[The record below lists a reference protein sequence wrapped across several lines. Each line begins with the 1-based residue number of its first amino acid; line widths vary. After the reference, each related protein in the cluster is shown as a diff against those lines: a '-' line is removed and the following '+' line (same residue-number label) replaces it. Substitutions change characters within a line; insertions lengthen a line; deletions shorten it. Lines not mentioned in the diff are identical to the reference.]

1 MSPTR
6 TSPRISVVGVHVLD
20 THVIGVES
28 IPSGSDGQ
36 LVETIRMSAAGTA
49 GGTGLVLARLGAEVS
64 SFGAVGDDMT
74 AVTLL
79 ALLAEE
85 DGPGGPTAYGF
96 ALVTLRPSV
105 YADGPVAVLD
115 ELYVRPDRRGGGTG
129 TALVAAMRAELSARD
144 CEEVQ
149 INVDSVDTGARRF
162 YERLGFVK
170 SHVGFKKKLG

>member
-1 MSPTR
+1 MSEDVPTGGSR
-6 TSPRISVVGVHVLD
+6 VRVA
-20 THVIGVES
+20 VER
-28 IPSGSDGQ
+28 DA
-36 LVETIRMSAAGTA
+36 E
-49 GGTGLVLARLGAEVS
+49 VLAGLLRDFNAEFDTPTDPVDLVAARFARLIGGPAG
-64 SFGAVGDDMT
+64 F
-74 AVTLL
+74 

-85 DGPGGPTAYGF
+85 DGPGGPMAYGF

-162 YERLGFVK
+162 YERLGFVNVERAEDGPMLCY
-170 SHVGFKKKLG
+170 VGPVTQ